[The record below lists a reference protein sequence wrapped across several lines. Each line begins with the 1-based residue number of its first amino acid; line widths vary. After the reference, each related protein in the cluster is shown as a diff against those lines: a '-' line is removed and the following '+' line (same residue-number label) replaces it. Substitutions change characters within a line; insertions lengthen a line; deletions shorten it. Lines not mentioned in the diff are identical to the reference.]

1 MICKGGKY
9 SVPGSPRVPARRAG
23 EDKDASKAAVGKEGR
38 LVREREAQW
47 ARALAEVRH
56 GLSILTPTDSSAL
69 SRQTGRRMPA
79 VRLRSEWGMLFLEGS
94 LPRFSAGFLSPSEQP
109 LGKIGAGA
117 STADVN

>member
-23 EDKDASKAAVGKEGR
+23 EDKDTSKAAVEK
-38 LVREREAQW
+38 
-47 ARALAEVRH
+47 
-56 GLSILTPTDSSAL
+56 
-69 SRQTGRRMPA
+69 
-79 VRLRSEWGMLFLEGS
+79 EGS
-94 LPRFSAGFLSPSEQP
+94 LPHFSAGFLSPSEQP